1 MQYTGPCLA
10 TCDGNVDVNGGFKF
24 QQCPTTVR
32 PRLQLRRLF
41 FGRRTMS
48 PTELVSVISH
58 VVEGRAFALASFIL
72 FLWDY
77 LITLDGEVQYFWSG
91 HWSISRILFLCNRYF
106 TLGMLIFRILCDFYP
121 GLFPSEVFVVVVTL
135 CFLTSRSGILILRL
149 WYLFQKNKIA
159 RYTLLATFLWCTAGS
174 VATLVIQFP
183 QLHSSLVNMPKRG
196 LSYCS
201 DPGPSQFWMVFVPS
215 FILHGVL
222 SLFMAIR
229 VVHNI
234 RTAKHIP
241 LMKRCLRDGGFLY
254 MVIFFSVAL
263 SISSAIVGVSPSVGV
278 VAMFSNFMLA
288 LLSICVSR
296 VILNLSGLVQ
306 AYSVDPLS
314 QAPALLQLTAM
325 VDRVAWEKKM
335 GCLVFVPPHDGDV
348 TMFEDDDDDQ
358 FRLLKY

>member
-1 MQYTGPCLA
+1 
-10 TCDGNVDVNGGFKF
+10 
-24 QQCPTTVR
+24 
-32 PRLQLRRLF
+32 
-41 FGRRTMS
+41 MS
-48 PTELVSVISH
+48 SMTPAELVFTLDH
-58 VVEGRAFALASFIL
+58 VVEGRSFALASFVL

-77 LITLDGEVQYFWSG
+77 LITLDGEVQHFWSG
-91 HWSISRILFLCNRYF
+91 HWSISRFLFLCNRYF

-121 GLFPSEVFVVVVTL
+121 AIFPSEVCDIALRVNFPL
-135 CFLTSRSGILILRL
+135 NLAALAIIQGILILRL
-149 WYLFQKNKIA
+149 WYLFQKSKAA
-159 RYTLLATFLWCTAGS
+159 RYTLLVTFILCTAGS
-174 VATLVIQFP
+174 IATLVLHFN
-183 QLHSSLVNMPKRG
+183 QLHSSLVVMPKRKM
-196 LSYCS
+196 SYCA
-201 DPGPSQFWMVFVPS
+201 DPAPSQFWMVFVPS

-222 SLFMAIR
+222 SLFMLVR
-229 VVHNI
+229 VIHNI
-234 RTAKHIP
+234 RTAKHLT

-288 LLSICVSR
+288 LLSMCVSR

-306 AYSVDPLS
+306 AYAVDPIS

-348 TMFEDDDDDQ
+348 FARLDDEDDDSVGEDD
-358 FRLLKY
+358 FRLKY